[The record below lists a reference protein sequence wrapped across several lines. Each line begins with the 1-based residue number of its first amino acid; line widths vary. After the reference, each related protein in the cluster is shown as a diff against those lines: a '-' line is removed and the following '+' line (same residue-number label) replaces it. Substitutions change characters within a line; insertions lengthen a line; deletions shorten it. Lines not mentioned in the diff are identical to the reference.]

1 MAIRI
6 ELPELQRLIAAGA
19 QVVDALPQPEYRET
33 HIPGAINVPIKSLDA
48 DTTAGLDR
56 ARAVVVYCHDYL

>member
-48 DTTAGLDR
+48 ETTAGLDR

>member
-56 ARAVVVYCHDYL
+56 ERALAVYCHDYL

>member
-33 HIPGAINVPIKSLDA
+33 HIPGAINVPNKSLDA
-48 DTTAGLDR
+48 DTTTGLDR